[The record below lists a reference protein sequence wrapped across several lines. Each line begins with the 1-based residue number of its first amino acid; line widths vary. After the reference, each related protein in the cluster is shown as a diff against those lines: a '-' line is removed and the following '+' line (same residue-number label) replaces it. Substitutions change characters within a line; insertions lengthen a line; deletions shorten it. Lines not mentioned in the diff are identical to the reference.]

1 MVGPQEIL
9 GPISI
14 CKPCQEKRAEQTE
27 RDRYDPFV
35 AERPFEVRH
44 VMVLEERERLGN
56 PSTYQLSVKKP
67 EGPILD

>member
-14 CKPCQEKRAEQTE
+14 CKPWQEKRAEQTE

-35 AERPFEVRH
+35 AERRVEVLH
-44 VMVLEERERLGN
+44 VMVLEERERLRN

-67 EGPILD
+67 EGPELG